1 LRDSYVAL
9 FIDDPHRGGKP
20 MERLW
25 QDSPYAARMLVK
37 RQLST
42 PLIIPLALE
51 IGANTGIFSVVSAII
66 LKPLPFK
73 RLLSA

>member
-1 LRDSYVAL
+1 
-9 FIDDPHRGGKP
+9 

-25 QDSPYAARMLVK
+25 QDSRYAARTLVK
-37 RQLST
+37 RQLFT

-51 IGANTGIFSVVSAII
+51 VGANTGISSVASAII